1 VQDCLAHTTFT
12 CEDLSGKNAY
22 YCECCKT
29 QRVATKQLSMQSY
42 PAVLPVVLKRF
53 RTTGGCKGGDKAAEA
68 EGFEMQA
75 GCKDSSKSPASTYQ
89 ASKVCTR
96 VSLNAGE
103 VLDLT
108 PFCSPAGLQA
118 AAAAGKSPPRY
129 ELIAVA
135 DHRGSL
141 GGGHYTARG
150 RCLADGSW
158 VECNDSLVLPID
170 APSGSSGDAYMLLYR
185 LIHP

>member
-1 VQDCLAHTTFT
+1 M
-12 CEDLSGKNAY
+12 SGKGAY
-22 YCECCKT
+22 KCDHCKK
-29 QRVATKQLSMQSY
+29 QVATKQLAMQSY
-42 PAVLPVVLKRF
+42 PAMLPVVLKRF
-53 RTTGGCKGGDKAAEA
+53 RTTGGCKGGDIAAPEA
-68 EGFEMQA
+68 EVLITQA
-75 GCKDSSKSPASTYQ
+75 GCKGSSKSPANTYQ

-96 VSLNAGE
+96 VHLNAGQP
-103 VLDLT
+103 LDLT

-118 AAAAGKSPPRY
+118 AAAAGKPPPCY

-141 GGGHYTARG
+141 GVGHYTARG

-158 VECNDSLVLPID
+158 VEFNDSLVLPID
-170 APSGSSGDAYMLLYR
+170 APSGSSADAYMLMYR